1 MKALLTSGCSFSDMK
16 YSRVWA
22 HWLEQ
27 HMNTTVAKHT
37 GSSNHGNDLI
47 AKKTIYACNELLKE
61 YKGEDIMCIVQ
72 WSSYSRFALL
82 NEHDS
87 DMRKEISKQGSATPW
102 FANQFKDY
110 DNKTND
116 QEPLYGWNFF
126 NPNWDIKD
134 TMLHYKNQSVFG
146 MVEQTLWHMLNVKN
160 FCEVNDINYFWTTM
174 QNDVNT
180 NFAKHWSTKHLYD
193 LVYNTDNRIGKH
205 GIYEW
210 VTHFHPEELNED
222 KHPTVQG
229 HKLYTEEV
237 IIPFLEQL
245 YSYNEIVEKDEL

>member
-1 MKALLTSGCSFSDMK
+1 MKALLTSGCSFSDIK

-87 DMRKEISKQGSATPW
+87 DMRKEISRQGSATPW

-110 DNKTND
+110 DNKTNE

-126 NPNWDIKD
+126 NPNWDIKN

-174 QNDVNT
+174 QNLSLI
-180 NFAKHWSTKHLYD
+180 H
-193 LVYNTDNRIGKH
+193 I
-205 GIYEW
+205 
-210 VTHFHPEELNED
+210 
-222 KHPTVQG
+222 
-229 HKLYTEEV
+229 
-237 IIPFLEQL
+237 
-245 YSYNEIVEKDEL
+245 